1 MRIQRIRLTNFRQ
14 HESTDL
20 ELGTGLTG
28 IIGPNGAGK
37 TTLLEAIAW
46 AMYGMPAARG
56 SRETIRRRN
65 APPRSKVE
73 VELQFALGAHEYRV
87 TRGLTTAELYQ
98 DGDAVPIASSLGAV
112 TERITRLLGMTRD
125 EFFNTYFTGQ
135 KELAVMAAMSAPERA
150 QFLSRVLGYE
160 RIRSAQERL
169 KEKRSALRARLE
181 ALRTGLPD
189 PAELEAED
197 TRARERLAQAHSSE
211 RSASSRFVATSAVL
225 AEQRPRWE
233 ALQQLR
239 DRAVALENDLR
250 VAEHAR
256 ASATDRAGRLERQ
269 AAESAGARVQLDVL
283 WRRLEPLP
291 ALREEADRLRR
302 SAEGFAARQAI
313 AAQLD
318 EIQANLAR
326 LRERIA
332 AVPAAAAVTAARE
345 RVADLRA
352 AHAAGALE
360 AEERRTDWVRDAQDA
375 RTKRQGLLDQYRD
388 LKEQRER
395 LVAAGP
401 DGVCPTCAR
410 PLGGEFANVL
420 GVLDR
425 QLEDVLFNGNFYK
438 QRIEQLHPEP
448 PELLEAEHRRLSL
461 EAELAA
467 ATAELVRLTQQA
479 QDGVALERDAAR
491 LSERTAGLEAEL
503 ARLPSAHDH
512 GRYEAVEREV
522 RALEPLMLQAERHR
536 LAAER
541 ADAVQAEHAEAVAAQ
556 RAAEAR
562 AAELRGQVAALGY
575 DERAYAESRE
585 AELAADRA
593 RREAELALVQ
603 ARAEAAAAAEAL
615 SVVARRRAERA
626 TREAEAHRTA
636 GELALHQELDR
647 ALGDLRTELNAQL
660 RPDLSDLASGFLA
673 DLTRGRYSELELD
686 DDYVATLLDDGDP
699 KTVISGGEEDVAN
712 LALRLAISQMIAERA
727 GQPLSLLVLDEIFGS
742 LDDDRRMAVVELLRS
757 LADRFPQ
764 VILITHIDSVRD
776 GFDRVVRVGYDV
788 ARGVAVVHD
797 EDPVG
802 THDVAA

>member
-14 HESTDL
+14 HELTDL

-65 APPRSKVE
+65 APPRAKVE

-87 TRGLTTAELYQ
+87 VRGLTSAELYQ
-98 DGDAVPIASSLGAV
+98 DGDVSPMVTSLGAV

-160 RIRSAQERL
+160 RLRAAQERL
-169 KEKRSALRARLE
+169 KEKRSSLRARLE
-181 ALRTGLPD
+181 ALRAGLPD
-189 PAELEAED
+189 LAELEEED
-197 TRARERLAQAHSSE
+197 ARARERLACAE
-211 RSASSRFVATSAVL
+211 AAEEVASTRFVDTSAVL

-239 DRAVALENDLR
+239 ERALALDNDLR
-250 VAEHAR
+250 MAEHAQ
-256 ASATDRAGRLERQ
+256 ASATERATRLEGHVAD
-269 AAESAGARVQLDVL
+269 AAAARVQLDAL

-302 SAEGFAARQAI
+302 LAEGFAARQAA
-313 AAQLD
+313 AAQHD
-318 EIQANLAR
+318 EVRTTLAR
-326 LRERIA
+326 LRERLVQVPAIA
-332 AVPAAAAVTAARE
+332 ATTAAER

-352 AHAAGALE
+352 AHAASSLDT
-360 AEERRTDWVRDAQDA
+360 EERRTGWVRDAQDA

-410 PLGGEFANVL
+410 PLGGEFSNVL

-438 QRIEQLHPEP
+438 QRIEQLQPEP
-448 PELLEAEHRRLSL
+448 PELLEAERQRLEL
-461 EAELAA
+461 EAELAGA
-467 ATAELVRLTQQA
+467 NADLVRLSQQV
-479 QDGVALERDAAR
+479 QDGVVLERDAAR
-491 LSERTAGLEAEL
+491 LAERAAKLEVELGL
-503 ARLPSAHDH
+503 LPSAHDQ
-512 GRYEAVEREV
+512 GRYEEIERQV

-541 ADAVQAEHAEAVAAQ
+541 ADAVRAEHAEAVAAQ
-556 RAAEAR
+556 RAAESR
-562 AAELRGQVAALGY
+562 AAELRTQVTALGY
-575 DERAYAESRE
+575 EERAYRETRE
-585 AELAADRA
+585 AEQAADRA

-603 ARAEAAAAAEAL
+603 ARAAAAAAAESL
-615 SVVARRRAERA
+615 SAVARRRAERA
-626 TREAEAHRTA
+626 TREAEAQRTA

-647 ALGDLRTELNAQL
+647 ALGDLRTELNAHL

-673 DLTRGRYSELELD
+673 DLTRGRYAELELD
-686 DDYVATLLDDGDP
+686 DDYVATLLDEGDP
-699 KTVISGGEEDVAN
+699 KPVISGGEEDVAN

-742 LDDDRRMAVVELLRS
+742 LDEDRRMAVVELLRS

-764 VILITHIDSVRD
+764 VILITHIDSVRE

-788 ARGVAVVHD
+788 ARGVAVVQD
-797 EDPVG
+797 DPSVG
-802 THDVAA
+802 AHDVAA

>member
-14 HESTDL
+14 HELTDL
-20 ELGTGLTG
+20 ELGAGLTG

-87 TRGLTTAELYQ
+87 VRGLTSAELYQ
-98 DGDAVPIASSLGAV
+98 GGDPSPIASSLGAV

-181 ALRTGLPD
+181 ALRAGLPD
-189 PAELEAED
+189 PAELEEED
-197 TRARERLAQAHSSE
+197 ARARERLSRAQAAE
-211 RSASSRFVATSAVL
+211 QAASTRFVDTSAVL
-225 AEQRPRWE
+225 AEQRPKWE
-233 ALQQLR
+233 RLQQLR
-239 DRAVALENDLR
+239 DRALALENELR
-250 VAEHAR
+250 VSAQAE

-269 AAESAGARVQLDVL
+269 AAEAAGARVQLDEL

-291 ALREEADRLRR
+291 ALREEADRLRGQ
-302 SAEGFAARQAI
+302 AEGFAARQAA
-313 AAQLD
+313 AAQLE
-318 EIQANLAR
+318 EIRGNLAR

-332 AVPAAAAVTAARE
+332 RVPPAAALAAAE
-345 RVADLRA
+345 DRVADLRA
-352 AHAAGALE
+352 VHAAGALD
-360 AEERRTDWVRDAQDA
+360 AEERRTGWVRDAQDA

-410 PLGGEFANVL
+410 PLGGEFATVL

-425 QLEDVLFNGNFYK
+425 QLEAVLFNGNFYK
-438 QRIEQLHPEP
+438 QRIEQLQPEP
-448 PELLEAEHRRLSL
+448 PELLDAERRRLAL
-461 EAELAA
+461 EAELAEA
-467 ATAELVRLTQQA
+467 AAELVRLTQQV
-479 QDGVALERDAAR
+479 QDGNALARDAAR
-491 LSERTAGLEAEL
+491 LTERAAALDAEL
-503 ARLPSAHDH
+503 ARLPSAHDQA
-512 GRYEAVEREV
+512 RYEQVEREV

-541 ADAVQAEHAEAVAAQ
+541 AEAVRAEHAEAVAAE
-556 RAAEAR
+556 REAKAR
-562 AAELRGQVAALGY
+562 AAELRTQIAELGY
-575 DERAYAESRE
+575 DEGAYRESRE
-585 AELAADRA
+585 AEQAADLA

-626 TREAEAHRTA
+626 TREAEAQRTA

-647 ALGDLRTELNAQL
+647 ALGDLRTELNAHL

-673 DLTRGRYSELELD
+673 DLTRGRYAELELD

-742 LDDDRRMAVVELLRS
+742 LDEDRRMAVVELLRS

-764 VILITHIDSVRD
+764 VILITHIESVRE

-788 ARGVAVVHD
+788 ARGVAVVQD
-797 EDPVG
+797 DASVG
-802 THDVAA
+802 AHDVAA